1 MDLRNGHN
9 IAKLVDWNH
18 EETQSGGYLAAIPC
32 PEYRIDG
39 ETYTAIGTV
48 YDHAKLDSMLKLKG
62 YNGNA
67 YLFMLDNEGN
77 ITYTNQSEDIFFRN
91 YSLLKHLKKAQ
102 AITEN
107 EAAFLR
113 KKIEGKGSGSTAFRK
128 GFSLLSGI
136 CPDRK
141 QQYDIDL
148 HCAQRHS

>member
-1 MDLRNGHN
+1 
-9 IAKLVDWNH
+9 
-18 EETQSGGYLAAIPC
+18 
-32 PEYRIDG
+32 
-39 ETYTAIGTV
+39 
-48 YDHAKLDSMLKLKG
+48 MLKLKG

-113 KKIEGKGSGSTAFRK
+113 KR
-128 GFSLLSGI
+128 
-136 CPDRK
+136 
-141 QQYDIDL
+141 
-148 HCAQRHS
+148 